1 MVANLGGKLRD
12 LQPRTWFIVYI
23 AWVLVVSALIVGLRI
38 SSAWITLLTIPIPI
52 LVMSKPTRYFWPM
65 SLLLGAAYWT
75 VNLANH
81 PEDIGS
87 NLRASVLVLVTVVVV
102 CEVLYRTGR
111 ARLQAEAALVA
122 INEQLTTAIVRAN
135 EMAAVAQEADQ
146 IKSDFLASTSHELR
160 TPLTGIIGSLDLVL
174 SGQCE
179 DRDEE
184 RRFVQIAHDS
194 SQRLLTVVNAVLD
207 IARLEA
213 GKVEVEHTAVN
224 LTTLAGE
231 VCDLY
236 RFPAADHGLTLDL
249 HLPDDGPPYAWADA
263 DMVRQILLNLVGN
276 AIKFT
281 DRGRIAVNVQ
291 HAPNGKAVIVSVT
304 DTGIGIAPDKQHRLF
319 QPFVQADREIARR
332 FGGTGLGL
340 AISRKLAERMR
351 GSIELFSEGEGHGS
365 TFTLTL
371 PAAKPVPATSEAAIS
386 A

>member
-1 MVANLGGKLRD
+1 MGAILGNKLREA
-12 LQPRTWFIVYI
+12 QPRTWFVVYV
-23 AWVLVVSALIVGLRI
+23 AWVAIVSALIVTLRI

-52 LVMSKPTRYFWPM
+52 LVMWKPTRYFWPM
-65 SLLLGAAYWT
+65 TVLLGAAYWII
-75 VNLANH
+75 NLANH
-81 PEDIGS
+81 PEDIES
-87 NLRASVLVLVTVVVV
+87 NLRASTLVLVTVVVV

-111 ARLQAEAALVA
+111 ARFQAEAALVA

-179 DRDEE
+179 DHDEE
-184 RRFVQIAHDS
+184 RRFIQIAHDS

-213 GKVEVEHTAVN
+213 GKVEVDATAVD
-224 LTTLAGE
+224 LATLAGE

-236 RFPAADHGLTLDL
+236 RFPAADHGLTLEL
-249 HLPDDGPPYAWADA
+249 HLPADAPPYAWADA

-281 DRGRIAVNVQ
+281 DRGCITVNVE
-291 HAPNGKAVIVSVT
+291 HTPNGRAVLISVT

-340 AISRKLAERMR
+340 SISRKLAERMR
-351 GSIELFSEGEGHGS
+351 GSIELFSAGEGQGS

-371 PAAKPVPATSEAAIS
+371 PAAKPVPTSEKAAIS